1 MALDQGV
8 AQPTAEEPT
17 LRRTLK
23 IWQVIG
29 LSVGLM
35 APSMAISIN
44 PQGAIGAVGR
54 AIPLSFVISMVG
66 ALLVAYGFARL
77 SQYFHGSGSVIGLV
91 GATIGARAGM
101 VAGWALAGCY
111 TVFVLLVA
119 VTGGIFAGILLNTWG
134 VLHGSPAWFVFL
146 VATVLLLLT
155 AVVAVIPAAKV
166 TDTILTFEG
175 VTVGLILIA
184 AIVVLAKLF
193 SHTGPGNL
201 HFTLSV
207 FTPAKGTSTSDIFL
221 GVVFGFLSFAGFEGA
236 AALGGEA
243 AKPRRDIPRAII
255 ASTAVVGLFYV
266 VISAVEVMGF
276 GTSKT
281 GLNNFY
287 NSESLMGGLGQAY
300 VSSWFGDLITI
311 GTLVSAFGCCLAS
324 CVGASRLVF
333 SFARD
338 AIGPR
343 SPVARVSSRWG
354 TPITAVAV
362 VMVANFVML
371 IALGGLAGSSPRS
384 IFDWTGTI
392 GTYLI
397 LFAYLLV
404 SVGAINY
411 LFLQPRLKR
420 QPLKAPRF
428 ELTFPALGV
437 IVILYTYYRN
447 IHPYPTGS
455 AAWLPVV
462 AGIWLLIAV
471 VAVIVAPA
479 FSRRLGE
486 KLILDEGVESDLVVV
501 VDESSQTEQSP
512 VS

>member
-8 AQPTAEEPT
+8 AAAPA
-17 LRRTLK
+17 LRRSLK

-44 PQGAIGAVGR
+44 PQGAAGVVGR

-77 SQYFHGSGSVIGLV
+77 SQYFHNSGSVIGLV
-91 GATIGARAGM
+91 GATIGSRAGM
-101 VAGWALAGCY
+101 VAGWSLAGCY

-119 VTGGIFAGILLNTWG
+119 VTGGIFAGILFNTWG
-134 VLHGSPAWFVFL
+134 ILHGSPAWFVFM
-146 VATVLLLLT
+146 VAALLLVLT
-155 AVVAVIPAAKV
+155 AVVAVIPASKV

-175 VTVGLILIA
+175 ITVALIVIA

-193 SHTGPGNL
+193 AHSGPGNL

-207 FTPAKGTSTSDIFL
+207 FTPAKGTSTSNIFL

-243 AKPRRDIPRAII
+243 SKPRRDIPRAIL
-255 ASTAVVGLFYV
+255 ASTAVVGIFYV

-281 GLNNFY
+281 GLSNFG
-287 NSESLMGGLGQAY
+287 SSPSLMGGLGQIY
-300 VSSWFGDLITI
+300 ISSWFGDLITI

-338 AIGPR
+338 AIGPHN
-343 SPVARVSSRWG
+343 PVARVSARWG
-354 TPITAVAV
+354 TPVVAVGV
-362 VMVANFVML
+362 VMVVNVVL
-371 IALGGLAGSSPRS
+371 LVVLGGFAQAKPLT
-384 IFDWTGTI
+384 IFAWTGTI

-404 SVGAINY
+404 SLGALNF
-411 LFLQPRLKR
+411 LFLSPLRKGQPM
-420 QPLKAPRF
+420 KAPGY
-428 ELTFPALGV
+428 EMVLPILGSA
-437 IVILYTYYRN
+437 VILYTYYRN
-447 IHPYPTGS
+447 VDPYPKGS

-462 AGIWLLIAV
+462 AGIWLLIAI
-471 VAVIVAPA
+471 VAVIAAPG

-486 KLILDEGVESDLVVV
+486 KLVLDEGVESDLVVV
-501 VDESSQTEQSP
+501 IDEDSRTQQSII
-512 VS
+512 S